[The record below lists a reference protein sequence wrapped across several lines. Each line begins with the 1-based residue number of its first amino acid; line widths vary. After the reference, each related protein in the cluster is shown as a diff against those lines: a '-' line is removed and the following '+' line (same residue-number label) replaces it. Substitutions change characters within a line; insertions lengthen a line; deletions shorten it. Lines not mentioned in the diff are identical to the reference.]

1 MKLLAWHADLPHD
14 KKSIFG
20 IFVGSKM
27 ISKNRKLSDL
37 VTGSGVHGFRVT
49 SSELRD
55 QDFGLRSRLQAQE
68 LWVYGSRL
76 RVTPYGVKVT
86 GLGLRTVGCGFGV
99 MGESGGFIC
108 AGSKKYKD
116 TKEDIK

>member
-1 MKLLAWHADLPHD
+1 M
-14 KKSIFG
+14 
-20 IFVGSKM
+20 
-27 ISKNRKLSDL
+27 
-37 VTGSGVHGFRVT
+37 
-49 SSELRD
+49 
-55 QDFGLRSRLQAQE
+55 GLWLQAQ
-68 LWVYGSRL
+68 GHGF